1 MSISVGEKLVC
12 DPRTLENF
20 NNLLSCAKERLQR
33 DSSRFASGDFWKIF
47 EGEVC
52 KALDKS
58 KEFVGVPDWNIE
70 YIGGHKFP
78 DIVARINKN
87 QALGIEVKTLSTRN
101 DSWKVMGGS
110 IMESTRIPDVSRIH
124 VFCGKQ
130 KPFEIKYRS
139 FEDCVEDVAVTHSP
153 RYMLDMN
160 VSREK
165 SLFKRLGKSYD
176 EIRHMKN
183 PFDAFR
189 TYMVDSKMKRNAIS
203 DGEDLWWFSPSID
216 EFSKLDLAEE
226 KFASSLVNNKVK
238 FWNKLSAD
246 EKQEIK
252 IEMLIASP
260 SVLEGDYEYAC
271 QWLLQRKGVVCP
283 SFRDNFSAGGRT
295 VVNGVNVPQ
304 VIGKINEWKADIA
317 KVFNKKEL
325 PQQYFE
331 HWKTRVLSIG
341 KFSSAEKD
349 VLRKIVAYIG
359 KNIVY

>member
-1 MSISVGEKLVC
+1 MSISVGEKLIC
-12 DPRTLENF
+12 DSRTLENF

-33 DSSRFASGDFWKIF
+33 DSSRFAGGDFWKIF

-78 DIVARINKN
+78 DIVARINKY

-130 KPFEIKYRS
+130 NPFEIKYRS

-160 VSREK
+160 VSREN

-183 PFDAFR
+183 PFEAFR
-189 TYMVDSKMKRNAIS
+189 AYMVDSKKKRNATS
-203 DGEDLWWFSPSID
+203 DGEDLWWFSPNID
-216 EFSKLDLAEE
+216 EYSKLDLAEE

-238 FWNKLSAD
+238 FWKKLSAD

-260 SVLEGDYEYAC
+260 SILKGDYKYAC

-317 KVFNKKEL
+317 KAFNKKEL

-331 HWKTRVLSIG
+331 HWKTIVLSIG
-341 KFSSAEKD
+341 KFSSVEKD
-349 VLRKIVAYIG
+349 VLKKIVADIG
-359 KNIVY
+359 ERILR